1 MPPMSSTI
9 RQLLTEAQRQ
19 LAAALELPLTDARVD
34 AQILMRRALG
44 NVSRAQLIA
53 YDNAA
58 PALVQADVFSALLQR
73 RLRGEPIAYIL
84 GEREFYGLNLT
95 VTPDVLIPRPD
106 TETLVEA
113 ALARIP
119 QSKPCRVLDL
129 GTGSGAIAIAIA
141 AQCPQAHV
149 MGIDRS
155 VGAVQVASENARRL
169 QIGNIEFKVSDWFSA
184 VGDAQFDMIVS
195 NPPYIAA
202 GDPHLSQG
210 DLRFEPPTALA
221 SGADG
226 LEDIR
231 HLASEAP
238 QYLASGGWLMLEHGY
253 DQAARVAQLLV
264 GAGLAEVASVA
275 DLSGIMRVTLGRMK

>member
-53 YDNAA
+53 YDNVA